1 VVVNARGE
9 VVEPLPPEPTT
20 PGGSVYLALDM
31 KLQQVAEEALRGK
44 VGAVV
49 AVDPRNG
56 AVRVMASSPAYD
68 PNVFIPPIDRQALQD
83 ILNHPRQALLNRAV
97 RAYPPGS
104 TFKLVTASAAL
115 KSGAISRGTAAHC
128 SGGYRRGR
136 WFGCWRTHGTVRL
149 LAAIAASCD
158 VYFYKAAEKMGPEA
172 LQAVARDFGLGERTG
187 LGVPAEVAGN
197 VPTEQW
203 LLAHEHRQWYGGDTL
218 NTAIGQGAVLVTPL
232 QMALVTAT
240 VANGGD
246 LYQPQLVER
255 IVDGEG
261 EKIYTFRP
269 KLRRRVGVP
278 AKALKTVREGMYQ
291 AVYGRGGTGA
301 GVRVPGV
308 AIAGKT
314 GSAETQGHAHAW
326 FVSFAPYDH
335 PTLACAVIVEHG
347 RHGSESAVPITK
359 EIYRAAF
366 GVDKPKEEVVAS
378 VPGEDR

>member
-1 VVVNARGE
+1 
-9 VVEPLPPEPTT
+9 
-20 PGGSVYLALDM
+20 
-31 KLQQVAEEALRGK
+31 
-44 VGAVV
+44 
-49 AVDPRNG
+49 
-56 AVRVMASSPAYD
+56 
-68 PNVFIPPIDRQALQD
+68 
-83 ILNHPRQALLNRAV
+83 
-97 RAYPPGS
+97 
-104 TFKLVTASAAL
+104 
-115 KSGAISRGTAAHC
+115 
-128 SGGYRRGR
+128 
-136 WFGCWRTHGTVRL
+136 VRL
-149 LAAIAASCD
+149 LSAIAASCD

-203 LLAHEHRQWYGGDTL
+203 LLTHEHRPWYGGDTL

-269 KLRRRVGVP
+269 KLRRRINVP
-278 AKALKTVREGMYQ
+278 ARVLKTVREGMYQ
-291 AVYGRGGTGA
+291 AVYGHGGTGA
-301 GVRVPGV
+301 GVRGPGV

-366 GVDKPKEEVVAS
+366 GVEKPEEEVVAS